1 MNLSNKPITQ
11 ISLNSCIMALTLIKY
26 IDYTFGGEIMGF
38 IPYNSRDLFFKNKFG
53 SVSAGEEIH
62 LRLVLPRSFCCS
74 GAVFMLRRDDGAY
87 EELSMLW
94 AGMCGDDAEI
104 WDIHTTIK
112 TEGLYWY
119 HFDYF
124 SSYGRSSVLQT
135 QDGIGDFSGNSLAR
149 KDWQLTVTEKD
160 FTTPDWLKGGI
171 IYQIFPDRFYNSG
184 TKKENV
190 PTDRVI
196 RKDWGNE
203 PEWRPTHDGKVLNN
217 DFFGGDLKGIEEKLP
232 YLKDLGITCIYL
244 NPIFESH
251 SNHRYDTADYSK
263 IDPTLGTEK
272 DFRNLCKSAKELGIH
287 IILDGVFS
295 HTGDDSVYFNKKG
308 RYSTL
313 GAYNSTESPYY
324 KWYKFTNYPNKYQS
338 WWGFET
344 LPEVIEEGEEYRNFI
359 NGKGGII
366 EKWLEAGASGFRLDV
381 ADELPD
387 IFIDE
392 LRARLKETNPQAL
405 LMGEVWE
412 DATTKHSYGS
422 RRRYLLGSQFDS
434 VMNYPFA
441 NAIIDFCRS
450 GKAEYFMSEV
460 SQIVEN
466 YPKQCLDVMMN
477 HIGTH
482 DTERAITKIAG
493 ESCEYRDRAWQSCHS
508 LGDKYQKGVELLKC
522 AVALQFTLPGVPSV
536 YYGDEAG
543 MEGYKDP
550 FNRGCYP
557 WGNENLE
564 LLDFYRTM
572 GRIRTENPV
581 FRKGYFSPVSSM
593 LGCVAYRRHDENGDI
608 MVIVNRNEHPISY
621 RLPDYYANPKAL
633 YGNNPENQEVYID
646 GCSFVILSL

>member
-1 MNLSNKPITQ
+1 
-11 ISLNSCIMALTLIKY
+11 
-26 IDYTFGGEIMGF
+26 MGF

-53 SVSAGEEIH
+53 SIEAGEEIH

-74 GAVFMLRRDDGAY
+74 GASLLLRRDDGAY
-87 EELSMLW
+87 EEHSMLW

-104 WDIHTTIK
+104 WDIHTAIE

-124 SSYGRSSVLQT
+124 SSYGRSSILQT
-135 QDGIGDFSGNSLAR
+135 QDGIGNFSGNYFAR
-149 KDWQLTVTEKD
+149 KDWQLTVAEKD

-184 TKKENV
+184 SKKECV
-190 PTDRVI
+190 PTDRVM
-196 RKDWGNE
+196 RSDWCAE
-203 PEWRPTHDGKVLNN
+203 PEWRPTAEGKVLNN

-232 YLKDLGITCIYL
+232 YLKDLGVSCIYL

-263 IDPTLGTEK
+263 IDSCLGTEK
-272 DFRNLCKSAKELGIH
+272 DFKNLCKSAKKLGIH

-313 GAYNSTESPYY
+313 GAYNSPESPYY

-366 EKWLEAGASGFRLDV
+366 EKWLNAGADGFRLDV

-392 LRARLKETNPQAL
+392 LRARLKETKPDAL

-441 NAIIDFCRS
+441 NAIIDFCRN
-450 GKAEYFMSEV
+450 GKAEYFMSTIM
-460 SQIVEN
+460 QIVEN

-493 ESCEYRDRAWQSCHS
+493 ESCEYRDRTWQSCHS
-508 LGDKYQKGVELLKC
+508 LGDKYQMGVQLLKC
-522 AVALQFTLPGVPSV
+522 AVALQFTLPGVPSI

-557 WGNENLE
+557 WGNENEE
-564 LLDFYRTM
+564 LLDFYKTM
-572 GRIRTENPV
+572 GRIRRENSV
-581 FRKGYFSPVSSM
+581 FQKGWFSPVSSM
-593 LGCVAYRRHDENGDI
+593 LGCVAYRRHNEYGDI
-608 MVIVNRNEHPISY
+608 MVIVNRNEHAISY
-621 RLPDYYANPKAL
+621 RLPDYFSNPTAL
-633 YGNNPENQEVYID
+633 YGNNPENNEVYID

>member
-1 MNLSNKPITQ
+1 
-11 ISLNSCIMALTLIKY
+11 
-26 IDYTFGGEIMGF
+26 MGF
-38 IPYNSRDLFFKNKFG
+38 IPFNSRDLFFKNKFG
-53 SVSAGEEIH
+53 SVSSGEEIH
-62 LRLVLPRSFCCS
+62 FRLVLPRNFACS
-74 GAVFMLRRDDGAY
+74 GAFLMLRRDDGDF
-87 EELSMLW
+87 EERPMLW
-94 AGMCGDDAEI
+94 AGMCGEDAEI
-104 WDIHTTIK
+104 WDIHTSVDR
-112 TEGLYWY
+112 EGLYWY
-119 HFDYF
+119 HFDYI
-124 SSYGRSSVLQT
+124 SAYGRSSVLEA
-135 QDGIGDFSGNSLAR
+135 DNGVGNFSYGYGAKN
-149 KDWQLTVTEKD
+149 DWQLTVTEKG

-184 TKKENV
+184 AKKENV
-190 PTDRVI
+190 PTDRVM
-196 RKDWGNE
+196 RSDWGNE
-203 PEWRPTHDGKVLNN
+203 PEWRPTADGKVLNN

-232 YLKDLGITCIYL
+232 YLADLGVTCIYL

-263 IDPTLGTEK
+263 IDSVLGTEK
-272 DFRNLCKSAKELGIH
+272 DFKSLCKSAKKQGIH

-308 RYSTL
+308 RYEVL

-324 KWYKFTNYPNKYQS
+324 NWYKFTNYPDKYQS
-338 WWGFET
+338 WWGFVT
-344 LPEVIEEGEEYRNFI
+344 LPEVMEESEDYRNFI

-366 EKWLEAGASGFRLDV
+366 EKWLKAGADGFRLDV

-392 LRARLKETNPQAL
+392 LRQRLKETKPDAL

-441 NAIIDFCRS
+441 NAILDFCRN
-450 GKAEYFMSEV
+450 GKAEDFMQTV
-460 SQIVEN
+460 MRIVEN

-493 ESCEYRDRAWQSCHS
+493 ETCEYRDRQWQSTHS
-508 LGDKYQKGVELLKC
+508 LGDEQYKKGVALLKC
-522 AVALQFTLPGVPSV
+522 AAALQYTLPGVPSV

-543 MEGYKDP
+543 MQGYKDP

-557 WGNENLE
+557 WGSENKDLV
-564 LLDFYRTM
+564 DFYKALGKLR
-572 GRIRTENPV
+572 RENDV
-581 FRKGYFSPVSSM
+581 FKDGCFTPVSSI
-593 LGCVAYRRHDENGDI
+593 LGCVAYRRYNENGDI
-608 MVIVNRNEHPISY
+608 MVIVNRNEHPINY
-621 RLPDYYANPKAL
+621 RLPEDYKNARSIMNSSV
-633 YGNNPENQEVYID
+633 ENGEVIID
-646 GCSFVILSL
+646 GCSFVILSSW

>member
-1 MNLSNKPITQ
+1 
-11 ISLNSCIMALTLIKY
+11 
-26 IDYTFGGEIMGF
+26 MGF
-38 IPYNSRDLFFKNKFG
+38 IPYNSRDIFFKDKFG
-53 SVSAGEEIH
+53 SISAGEEIH
-62 LRLVLPRSFCCS
+62 LRLCMPRSFCCS
-74 GAVFMLRRDDGAY
+74 KAIFMLRRDDGHY
-87 EELSMLW
+87 EERDMLW
-94 AGMCGDDAEI
+94 AGMADDNTEI
-104 WDIHTTIK
+104 WDIHTTIE

-119 HFDYF
+119 HFDYV
-124 SSYGRSSVLQT
+124 SSYGRSSILQT
-135 QDGIGDFSGNSLAR
+135 EEGIGDFVGAPTAR

-184 TKKENV
+184 AKKENV
-190 PTDRVI
+190 PEDRI
-196 RKDWGNE
+196 LRTDWGNE
-203 PEWRPTHDGKVLNN
+203 PEWRPTPEGKVLNN
-217 DFFGGDLKGIEEKLP
+217 DFFGGDLKGIGEKLP
-232 YLKDLGITCIYL
+232 YLKDLGVTCIYL

-251 SNHRYDTADYSK
+251 SNHRYDTADYGK
-263 IDPTLGTEK
+263 IDPLLGTEE
-272 DFRNLCKSAKELGIH
+272 DFKNLCKDAKKMGIH

-295 HTGDDSVYFNKKG
+295 HTGDDSVYFNRKG
-308 RYSTL
+308 RYNTL
-313 GAYNSTESPYY
+313 GAYNSPESPYY
-324 KWYKFTNYPNKYQS
+324 KWYKFTNYPDKYQS
-338 WWGFET
+338 WWGFVT

-366 EKWLEAGASGFRLDV
+366 EKWLKAGADGFRLDV

-392 LRARLKETNPQAL
+392 LRARLKETKPDAL

-441 NAIIDFCRS
+441 NAILGFCRS
-450 GKAEYFMSEV
+450 GKAESFMSTV
-460 SQIVEN
+460 MQIVEN

-493 ESCEYRDRAWQSCHS
+493 ESCEYRDRQWQSCHS
-508 LGDKYQKGVELLKC
+508 LGDKYEKGIELLKC
-522 AVALQFTLPGVPSV
+522 AVALQYTLPGVPSV

-543 MEGYKDP
+543 LEGYKDP

-557 WGNENLE
+557 WGNENRE
-564 LLDFYRTM
+564 LIDFYKTM
-572 GRIRTENPV
+572 GKIRKESSV
-581 FRKGYFSPVSSM
+581 LQKGYFSPVSSM
-593 LGCVAYRRHDENGDI
+593 LGCVAYRRHDENGNV
-608 MVIVNRNEHPISY
+608 MVIVNRNEHSISY
-621 RLPDYYANPKAL
+621 RLPYDFENSFAL
-633 YGNNPENQEVYID
+633 YGANPENGEVFID

>member
-1 MNLSNKPITQ
+1 
-11 ISLNSCIMALTLIKY
+11 
-26 IDYTFGGEIMGF
+26 MGF

-53 SVSAGEEIH
+53 SIEAGEEIH

-74 GAVFMLRRDDGAY
+74 GASLLLRRDDGSY
-87 EELSMLW
+87 EERSMLW
-94 AGMCGDDAEI
+94 SGMCGDDAEI
-104 WDIHTTIK
+104 WDIHTTIE

-124 SSYGRSSVLQT
+124 SSYGRSSILQT
-135 QDGIGDFSGNSLAR
+135 QDGIGDFSGNYFAR
-149 KDWQLTVTEKD
+149 KDWQLTVAEKD

-184 TKKENV
+184 SKKECV
-190 PTDRVI
+190 PTDRVM
-196 RKDWGNE
+196 RSDWGAE
-203 PEWRPTHDGKVLNN
+203 PEWRPTAEGKVLNN

-232 YLKDLGITCIYL
+232 YLKDLGVSCIYL

-263 IDPTLGTEK
+263 IDSCLGTEK
-272 DFRNLCKSAKELGIH
+272 DFKNLCKSAKKLGIH

-313 GAYNSTESPYY
+313 GAYNSPESPYY

-366 EKWLEAGASGFRLDV
+366 EKWLNAGADGFRLDV

-392 LRARLKETNPQAL
+392 LRARLKETKPDAL

-422 RRRYLLGSQFDS
+422 RRRYLLGKQFDS

-441 NAIIDFCRS
+441 NAIIDFCRN
-450 GKAEYFMSEV
+450 GKAEYFMSTIM
-460 SQIVEN
+460 QIVEN

-493 ESCEYRDRAWQSCHS
+493 ESCEYRDRIWQSCHS
-508 LGDKYQKGVELLKC
+508 LGDKYQMGVQLLKC
-522 AVALQFTLPGVPSV
+522 AVALQFTLPGVPSI

-557 WGNENLE
+557 WGNENNE
-564 LLDFYRTM
+564 LLDFYKTM
-572 GRIRTENPV
+572 GRIRRENPV
-581 FRKGYFSPVSSM
+581 FQKGWFSPVSSM
-593 LGCVAYRRHDENGDI
+593 LGCVAYRRHNEYGDI
-608 MVIVNRNEHPISY
+608 MVIVNRNERAISY
-621 RLPDYYANPKAL
+621 RLPDYFSNPTAL
-633 YGNNPENQEVYID
+633 YGNNPENNEVYID

>member
-1 MNLSNKPITQ
+1 
-11 ISLNSCIMALTLIKY
+11 
-26 IDYTFGGEIMGF
+26 MGF
-38 IPYNSRDLFFKNKFG
+38 IPYNSRDLFFKDKFG
-53 SVSAGEEIH
+53 SICAGEEIH
-62 LRLVLPRSFCCS
+62 LRLCLPRSFCCS
-74 GAVFMLRRDDGAY
+74 KTLFVLRRDDGNY
-87 EELSMLW
+87 EERPMSW
-94 AGMCGDDAEI
+94 AGMADENTEI
-104 WDIHTTIK
+104 WDIYTTIE

-124 SSYGRSSVLQT
+124 SSYGRSSILQSE
-135 QDGIGDFSGNSLAR
+135 DGIGNFLGAFSAR

-184 TKKENV
+184 AKKENV
-190 PTDRVI
+190 PSDRVL

-203 PEWRPTHDGKVLNN
+203 PEWKPTYDGKVLNN
-217 DFFGGDLKGIEEKLP
+217 DFFGGDLKGISEKLP
-232 YLKDLGITCIYL
+232 YLKDLGVTCIYL

-263 IDPTLGTEK
+263 IDPLLGTEE
-272 DFRNLCKSAKELGIH
+272 DFKNLCKDAKKQGIH

-295 HTGDDSVYFNKKG
+295 HTGDDSVYFNRKG

-313 GAYNSTESPYY
+313 GAYNSPESPYY
-324 KWYKFTNYPNKYQS
+324 KWYKFTNYPDKYQS
-338 WWGFET
+338 WWGFIT

-366 EKWLEAGASGFRLDV
+366 EKWLKAGADGFRLDV

-392 LRARLKETNPQAL
+392 LRARLKETKPDAL

-441 NAIIDFCRS
+441 NAILDFCRS
-450 GKAEYFMSEV
+450 GKAESFMSTV
-460 SQIVEN
+460 MQIVEN

-493 ESCEYRDRAWQSCHS
+493 ESCEYRDRNWQSCHS
-508 LGDKYQKGVELLKC
+508 LGDKYEKGVQLLKC
-522 AVALQFTLPGVPSV
+522 AVALQYTLPGVPSV

-543 MEGYKDP
+543 LEGYKDP

-557 WGNENLE
+557 WGNENHDLI
-564 LLDFYRTM
+564 DFYKTM
-572 GRIRTENPV
+572 GKIRRKNPV
-581 FRKGYFSPVSSM
+581 FEKGYFSPVSSM
-593 LGCVAYRRHDENGDI
+593 LGCVAYRRHNENGNI
-608 MVIVNRNEHPISY
+608 MIIVNRNEHSIFY
-621 RLPDYYANPKAL
+621 RLPHDFENSFAL
-633 YGNNPENQEVYID
+633 YGTNPQNSEVFID
-646 GCSFVILSL
+646 GCSFAILSL

>member
-1 MNLSNKPITQ
+1 
-11 ISLNSCIMALTLIKY
+11 
-26 IDYTFGGEIMGF
+26 MGF

-53 SVSAGEEIH
+53 SVSVGEEIH

-74 GAVFMLRRDDGAY
+74 GALFMLRRDDGSFA
-87 EELSMLW
+87 EHSMMW

-104 WDIHTTIK
+104 WDIHTKIEK
-112 TEGLYWY
+112 EGLYWY

-124 SSYGRSSVLQT
+124 SSYGRSSILQT
-135 QDGIGDFSGNSLAR
+135 QDGIGDFSGNHLAQ

-184 TKKENV
+184 AKKENV
-190 PTDRVI
+190 PTDRI
-196 RKDWGNE
+196 MRDDWGNE
-203 PEWRPTHDGKVLNN
+203 PEWSPTPEGKVLNN

-232 YLKDLGITCIYL
+232 YLKDLGVSCVYL

-272 DFRNLCKSAKELGIH
+272 DFKSLCKSAKKQGIR

-324 KWYKFTNYPNKYQS
+324 KWYKFEKHPDKYQS

-366 EKWLEAGASGFRLDV
+366 EKWLKAGASGFRLDV

-392 LRARLKETNPQAL
+392 LRARLKETDSQAL

-450 GKAEYFMSEV
+450 GSAEAFMSTIM
-460 SQIVEN
+460 QIVEN
-466 YPKQCLDVMMN
+466 YPKECLDVMMN

-557 WGNENLE
+557 WGNENKDLLE
-564 LLDFYRTM
+564 FYKTM
-572 GRIRTENPV
+572 GRIRRENHV
-581 FRKGYFSPVSSM
+581 FQKGFFSPVSSM
-593 LGCVAYRRHDENGDI
+593 LGCVAYRRHDENGDV
-608 MVIVNRNEHPISY
+608 MVIVNRNEHSISY
-621 RLPDYYANPKAL
+621 RLPDYYANPKVL
-633 YGNNPENQEVYID
+633 YGNNPENQEVQID